1 MRLNHLHLHVA
12 DLDRAAA
19 FWCDC
24 FGLRRGRRRGDVH
37 VLNDDGGFG
46 LALCEDAD
54 PVAQP
59 EPLHLG
65 FRLGSVLE
73 VEQLHDR
80 LLRAGRELA
89 EPLTE
94 EADRVWFRIADP
106 DGHLVEVFWE
116 RDAPHQPT
124 A

>member
-12 DLDRAAA
+12 DIERAAS
-19 FWCDC
+19 FWCES
-24 FGLRRGRRRGDVH
+24 FGLRRGRRSGDVLF
-37 VLNDDGGFG
+37 LNDDGGFD
-46 LALCEDAD
+46 LALCEETD
-54 PVAQP
+54 PVPLP

-65 FRLGSVLE
+65 FRLDSVLE

-80 LLRAGRELA
+80 LLRAGRDLA

-94 EADRVWFRIADP
+94 EADLVRFRIADP
-106 DGHLVEVFWE
+106 DGHLVEVYWE
-116 RDAPHQPT
+116 RGAPHQPT

>member
-12 DLDRAAA
+12 DLERAAA

-24 FGLRRGRRRGDVH
+24 LGLARGRRSGTVQF
-37 VLNDDGGFG
+37 LNDEGGFD
-46 LALCEDAD
+46 LALCEETD
-54 PVAQP
+54 PVALP

-80 LLRAGRELA
+80 LLRAGMELA

-94 EADRVWFRIADP
+94 EADIVWFRIADP
-106 DGHLVEVFWE
+106 DGHLVEIYWE
-116 RDAPHQPT
+116 ASAPHQPT

>member
-1 MRLNHLHLHVA
+1 MRLNHLHLQVA
-12 DLDRAAA
+12 DLERATA

-24 FGLRRGRRRGDVH
+24 FGLRRGRRSGDVQF
-37 VLNDDGGFG
+37 LNDDAGFD
-46 LALCEDAD
+46 LALCEETD
-54 PVAQP
+54 PVALP
-59 EPLHLG
+59 EALHLG

-80 LLRAGRELA
+80 LLRAGRSLA

-94 EADRVWFRIADP
+94 EADMVRFRIADP
-106 DGHLVEVFWE
+106 DVHLVQVYWD